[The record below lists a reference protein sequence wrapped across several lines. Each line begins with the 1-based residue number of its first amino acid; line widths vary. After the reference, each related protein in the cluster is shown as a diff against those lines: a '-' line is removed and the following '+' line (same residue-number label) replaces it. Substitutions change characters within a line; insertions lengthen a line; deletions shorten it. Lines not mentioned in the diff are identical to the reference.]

1 MKILLK
7 HLGIPLEGLDPEPT
21 AMDLKE
27 NATIRDMMDELMK
40 QHPQLTLEHFRTTS
54 FLIQGKKADETS
66 ILSEG
71 DKVLLLRMLGGG

>member
-7 HLGIPLEGLDPEPT
+7 PLGIPLEGLDPEPIV
-21 AMDLKE
+21 MDLKE
-27 NATIRDMMDELMK
+27 NATIQDMMVELMN
-40 QHPQLTLEHFRTTS
+40 QHPQLTPEHFRTTS
-54 FLIQGKKADETS
+54 FLIQGKKADEAS